1 MKVYSCV
8 KEFELQ
14 CIVSCLIIVVNY
26 VLVSLIPMLHSTAR
40 GNHHP
45 DFVSNNNELKD
56 MITSN
61 EILYMHTDSRAVSD
75 VSNINIIIPEKTG
88 YKHYQ

>member
-1 MKVYSCV
+1 M

-14 CIVSCLIIVVNY
+14 CIVSCLIIVIVINY
-26 VLVSLIPMLHSTAR
+26 VLVSLIPTLHSTAR

-45 DFVSNNNELKD
+45 DFVSNNND

-61 EILYMHTDSRAVSD
+61 EYLVILYMDSRAVSD
-75 VSNINIIIPEKTG
+75 VSNINIIPGKTG
-88 YKHYQ
+88 YKHHQ